1 MTIETRPAR
10 IEEILHKLHTRH
22 RQLNDFLQTEETS
35 REGAHDWKA
44 EIVRGRLQEID
55 WAIELVE
62 KLEA

>member
-1 MTIETRPAR
+1 MIATPIASREQV
-10 IEEILHKLHTRH
+10 LHELHQRH
-22 RQLNDFLQTEETS
+22 RQLNEFLQTEETS

-44 EIVRGRLQEID
+44 EILRGRMQEID